1 MIKITR
7 IIDLRLL
14 PIRQVQEV
22 QEVQEGQVVL
32 DKWVEIQTILK
43 IDRCRDQALV
53 DQVDQEDQE
62 DQVDRKEE
70 TFSFKSSVSV

>member
-14 PIRQVQEV
+14 PIRQV

-53 DQVDQEDQE
+53 DQE

-70 TFSFKSSVSV
+70 TFSFKSYVSV